1 MTSSLDMNGCQE
13 KKLKKKKKKK
23 LKKLKKFKINKL
35 FLYDVKNIMLKVL

>member
-1 MTSSLDMNGCQE
+1 MTSSLDMIGCQE